1 MSEQIRIGMIGCG
14 QIGTSHVQTYKS
26 IGDAKIVVFCDANRA
41 AAEAAAALYGSGDV
55 VSDFREVLARGDVD
69 AVDVCLHNN
78 FHATV
83 TNEALLAGKN
93 VYCEKPMAGS
103 YRDAETML
111 ATARETGKH
120 LHIQLATLYGNES
133 RAAKELIEAGELG
146 TVYHAR
152 STGFRRRGRPFVD
165 GYGTS
170 SFVQKKTASGG
181 ALYDMG
187 VYHISQILYLMG
199 NPKVERISGKTY
211 QKVDMDPGRRSQSN
225 YDVEEFAVGLV
236 RFAEGRSMDLVES
249 WAANLDDFGSSYLLG
264 DVAGIRLYPFT
275 FFKNV
280 GALELASTANLG
292 AANARWRTVAG
303 QEGHYSES
311 QAHWVAALQ
320 GKVPLLPTAETA
332 LNTMLV
338 SEGIYLSEALGRE
351 VTADEVRA
359 ESKST
364 AIKL

>member
-1 MSEQIRIGMIGCG
+1 MIGCG
-14 QIGTSHVQTYKS
+14 QIGSSHINTYK
-26 IGDAKIVVFCDANRA
+26 GLPDAKIVVFCDANQA
-41 AAEAAAALYGSGDV
+41 AAEAAAATYGSGDV
-55 VSDFREVLARGDVD
+55 VTDFREVLQRDDVQ

-83 TNEALLAGKN
+83 TNEALRAGKN

-103 YRDAETML
+103 YHDAETML
-111 ATARETGKH
+111 ATAKETGMK

-133 RAAKELIEAGELG
+133 RAAKELIDAGELG
-146 TVYHAR
+146 TVYHSR

-170 SFVQKKTASGG
+170 SFVQKRTASGG

-199 NPKVERISGKTY
+199 NPVVERISGKTY
-211 QKVDMDPGRRSQSN
+211 QKVAMDIERQASSN
-225 YDVEEFAVGLV
+225 YDVEEFAVGFV
-236 RFAEGRSMDLVES
+236 RFAQGRSMDLVES

-264 DVAGIRLYPFT
+264 DVAGVRLYPFT

-280 GALELASTANLG
+280 GALEFASTANLG
-292 AANARWRTVAG
+292 SAGARWRTVGG
-303 QEGHYSES
+303 QENYYSES
-311 QAHWVAALQ
+311 QAHWIAALQ
-320 GKVPLLPTAETA
+320 GKVPLLPTAEVA

-338 SEGIYLSEALGRE
+338 SEGIYLSEHEGRE
-351 VTADEVRA
+351 VTAEEVRA
-359 ESKST
+359 ASKSL